1 MSERESSLKP
11 APPGNDLRYRFVQCR
26 EAFRL
31 RLHEDVFASKC
42 TLSYAFT
49 LPVYTKNG
57 EKRKPETHRF
67 ENVFKSGYP
76 G

>member
-1 MSERESSLKP
+1 MGFGKP
-11 APPGNDLRYRFVQCR
+11 LTKIVQL
-26 EAFRL
+26 RL
-31 RLHEDVFASKC
+31 RLHEDVFASKH

-49 LPVYTKNG
+49 LPVYTKSAKTQTGN
-57 EKRKPETHRF
+57 